1 MIYYDEHPEE
11 LTSEHWEKIKSILNK
26 MKIKNEIP
34 PEVPPNT
41 FVALDIEMFGMDKK
55 RLHRPTTG
63 KLACL
68 TLCHDLDTVYY
79 TTKEA
84 EIPAFLS
91 KIKDCIWVF
100 HNAKFDIMQLR
111 RWATIPPRTKLW
123 DTMLIEQNLWS
134 GYYDGF
140 KLSDLVRR
148 YLNRVLD
155 KSLQKEFAN
164 ATELTPELLEY
175 SVADTP
181 ATLEVCIAQQKIV
194 TNKHWKIYHQV
205 DFPAI
210 WAVLDFK
217 GFPIDTDQWTSL
229 AHINKLHADTI
240 KEEMVKEYGIA
251 YSQFAKLKA
260 LLKTKGYPSR
270 LPDAN
275 ALTLAEYI
283 TKFPDTEATKIAK
296 ISIEGRKYAKRASTY
311 GLNFLKSV
319 AETDPQTDISY
330 VYGDYWISEAS
341 TGRMSCKGGVH
352 SIPKRDTLEFRKCFI
367 ASPNNKLIIVDYSQ
381 QEVGIAAFLSQDK
394 ALIKAVNSDK
404 SVYVELAKEVFGK
417 DITKDDPL
425 YDDMKSV
432 ILGADYGMSKFGMA
446 KKLGVSDDEAEK
458 LLVTFFKKFPDFDK
472 YMLRQ
477 EKKKKYV
484 ETVWGRKFW
493 LNQYSNQCPR
503 NARNSP
509 IQGTAADMIKIALS
523 SIHKEWKWN
532 IPYDVCGIFHDE
544 LVLDTSE
551 NLVDDVGVFVSQKM
565 IEAGTMICPGIRF
578 RADYVIAD
586 NWAKL

>member
-1 MIYYDEHPEE
+1 
-11 LTSEHWEKIKSILNK
+11 

-41 FVALDIEMFGMDKK
+41 FVALDIEMFGMDEK
-55 RLHRPTTG
+55 RMHRPTTG
-63 KLACL
+63 KFACL
-68 TLCHDLDTVYY
+68 TLCYDLDTVYY
-79 TTKEA
+79 TKRVD
-84 EIPAFLS
+84 EIPIFLS
-91 KIKDCIWVF
+91 RIEDCIWVF
-100 HNAKFDIMQLR
+100 HNSKFDLTQLS
-111 RWATIPPRTKLW
+111 RWATISPRTKLW

-148 YLNRVLD
+148 HLNKVLD
-155 KSLQKEFAN
+155 KSLQKEFVN

-194 TNKHWKIYHQV
+194 TNKHWKIYQQV
-205 DFPAI
+205 DLPAM

-217 GFPIDTDQWTSL
+217 GFSIDADQWTSL
-229 AHINKLHADTI
+229 AHHNKERADTI
-240 KEEMVKEYGIA
+240 KAEMIEEYGVA

-270 LPDAN
+270 LPDTNAN
-275 ALTLAEYI
+275 TLAEYI
-283 TKFPDTEATKIAK
+283 TKFPDTEATKIAET
-296 ISIEGRKYAKRASTY
+296 SIEGRKYAKRASTY

-367 ASPNNKLIIVDYSQ
+367 ALPNNKLIIVDYSQ
-381 QEVGIAAFLSQDK
+381 QEVGIAAFLSGDK

-446 KKLGVSDDEAEK
+446 KKLGVSEDEAEE
-458 LLVTFFKKFPDFDK
+458 LLATFFKKFPDFDK

-477 EKKKKYV
+477 EKKKRTV
-484 ETVWGRKFW
+484 ETVWGRTFW
-493 LNQYSNQCPR
+493 LNPYSNQCPR

-509 IQGTAADMIKIALS
+509 IQGTAADMMKLALGF
-523 SIHKEWKWN
+523 IHQQWRWDY
-532 IPYDVCGIFHDE
+532 PYAVVGVFHDE
-544 LVLDTSE
+544 TVLDVPEDISKE
-551 NLVDDVGVFVSQKM
+551 VGQFVSEKM
-565 IEAGTMICPGIRF
+565 VEAGTMICPNIKF

>member
-1 MIYYDEHPEE
+1 M
-11 LTSEHWEKIKSILNK
+11 
-26 MKIKNEIP
+26 IKNEIP
-34 PEVPPNT
+34 PQVPPNT
-41 FVALDIEMFGMDKK
+41 FVALDIEMFGMDKN
-55 RLHRPTTG
+55 RMHRPTTG
-63 KLACL
+63 EFACL

-79 TTKEA
+79 TKKTSEVS
-84 EIPAFLS
+84 EFLS
-91 KIKDCIWVF
+91 KIENCIWVF
-100 HNAKFDIMQLR
+100 HNSKFDVTQMR
-111 RWATIPPRTKLW
+111 RWADILPRTKLW

-134 GYYDGF
+134 GYYDSF

-148 YLNRVLD
+148 YLNKVLD
-155 KSLQKEFAN
+155 KSLQKEFEK
-164 ATELTPELLEY
+164 ATELSPELLEY
-175 SVADTP
+175 AVSDTP
-181 ATLEVCIAQQKIV
+181 ATLEVCIAQQKLV
-194 TNKHWKIYHQV
+194 TKKHWKIYQAV
-205 DFPAI
+205 DLPAT

-217 GFPIDTDQWTSL
+217 GFPINIEQWKILEKNNKKRATD
-229 AHINKLHADTI
+229 I
-240 KEEMVKEYGIA
+240 KEEMVTEYGIA

-270 LPDAN
+270 LPDTN

-283 TKFPDTEATKIAK
+283 TKFPDVEATKIAK
-296 ISIEGRKYAKRASTY
+296 TTIEGRKYAKRASTY
-311 GLNFLKSV
+311 GLKFLKNV
-319 AETDPQTDISY
+319 AETDPETDITY

-352 SIPKRDTLEFRKCFI
+352 SIPKRETLEFRECFI
-367 ASPNNKLIIVDYSQ
+367 ASLGNKLDIADYSQ
-381 QEVGIAAFLSQDK
+381 QEVGIAAHLSGDK

-446 KKLGVSDDEAEK
+446 KKLGVSEDEAEE
-458 LLVTFFKKFPDFDK
+458 LLITFFKKFPTFDR

-493 LNQYSNQCPR
+493 LNPYSNQCPR

-509 IQGTAADMIKIALS
+509 IQGTAADMIKTALS
-523 SIHKEWKWN
+523 LIHKEWKSSWN
-532 IPYDVCGIFHDE
+532 YPFGVVGVFHDE
-544 LVLDTSE
+544 IVLDIPE
-551 NLVDDVGVFVSQKM
+551 EIAEDVGKFVENKM
-565 IEAGTMICPGIRF
+565 IEAGTMICPNINF
-578 RADYVIAD
+578 RADYIIAD